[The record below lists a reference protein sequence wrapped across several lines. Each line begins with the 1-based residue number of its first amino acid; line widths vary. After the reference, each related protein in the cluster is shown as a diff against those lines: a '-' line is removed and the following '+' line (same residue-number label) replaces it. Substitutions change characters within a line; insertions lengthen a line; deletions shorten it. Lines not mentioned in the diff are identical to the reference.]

1 MKKNGTSLY
10 DILVKG
16 QFMVSKAGIEIMRKQ
31 DIGGDII
38 NIVSK
43 NAVVAGPNNAG
54 YGSAKA
60 AQAHLTR
67 LMAAELGS

>member
-1 MKKNGTSLY
+1 
-10 DILVKG
+10 
-16 QFMVSKAGIEIMRKQ
+16 MRKQ
-31 DIGGDII
+31 GFGGDIV

-43 NAVVAGPNNAG
+43 NAVVAGPNNPG

-67 LMAAELGS
+67 LMAAEVGLIK

>member
-1 MKKNGTSLY
+1 
-10 DILVKG
+10 
-16 QFMVSKAGIEIMRKQ
+16 MRKQ
-31 DIGGDII
+31 GIGGDII

-60 AQAHLTR
+60 AQSHLSR
-67 LMAAELGS
+67 LDCSRTGR